1 MIKVYTS
8 YFYQIRN
15 MRPEDLAFSTALG
28 DPAWYHDFT
37 NDKQYKFIDKR
48 GVLNGLRAEPFCPR
62 LELRPEAQ
70 CRGTTGCP
78 HLLSNLPW
86 YCDFLL
92 EYEKKLKLLDP
103 QEIEQRFLRV
113 GESWQNFNNKEMD
126 ITYIL
131 LVHEAPNN
139 PCSERVMLQRW
150 LKENGF
156 GGEEWQ
162 KEIFIKK

>member
-28 DPAWYHDFT
+28 DPKYFHDFT
-37 NDKQYKFIDKR
+37 GDKQYKFIDKR

-62 LELRPEAQ
+62 LDLRPEAM

-78 HLLSNLPW
+78 HLQSGVPW
-86 YCDFLL
+86 FCDFLL
-92 EYEKKLKLLDP
+92 EYEKKLNLLDP
-103 QEIEQRFLRV
+103 ENIEQRFIKV
-113 GESWQNFNNKEMD
+113 GKDWQEFNNKEMD
-126 ITYIL
+126 LTYIL

-156 GGEEWQ
+156 GGEEWTSMNST
-162 KEIFIKK
+162 I

>member
-1 MIKVYTS
+1 
-8 YFYQIRN
+8 

-28 DPAWYHDFT
+28 DPKYFHDFT

-78 HLLSNLPW
+78 HLLSGVPW

-113 GESWQNFNNKEMD
+113 GESWQNFNNKQMD

-131 LVHEAPNN
+131 LVHEAPSN

-150 LKENGF
+150 LEENGF

>member
-15 MRPEDLAFSTALG
+15 MRPDCLAFSTALG
-28 DPAWYHDFT
+28 DPKYFHDFT
-37 NDKQYKFIDKR
+37 NDKQYKFIDKHGR
-48 GVLNGLRAEPFCPR
+48 LNGLRAEPFCPPTD
-62 LELRPEAQ
+62 LPPQAACHGPES
-70 CRGTTGCP
+70 CS
-78 HLLSNLPW
+78 HLQTDIPW

-92 EYEKKLKLLDP
+92 EYYKKLNKLDP

-113 GESWQNFNNKEMD
+113 GQAWQDFCQEEMD

-131 LVHEAPNN
+131 LVHEAPTN

-150 LKENGF
+150 LKENNL
-156 GGEEWQ
+156 GGEEWN
-162 KEIFIKK
+162 KLLL

>member
-15 MRPEDLAFSTALG
+15 MNENCLAFSTAIS
-28 DPAWYHDFT
+28 DPKYFHDFT
-37 NDKQYKFIDKR
+37 GDKTYKFIDKN

-62 LELRPEAQ
+62 LDLPPEKI
-70 CRGTTGCP
+70 CSGKEGCA
-78 HLLSNLPW
+78 HLAADLPW

-92 EYEKKLKLLDP
+92 EYYKKLTMLDP
-103 QEIEQRFLRV
+103 QDIEQRFRKVQAEWEEYL
-113 GESWQNFNNKEMD
+113 GHSIEPTF
-126 ITYIL
+126 IL
-131 LVHEAPNN
+131 LVHEAPTN

-156 GGEEWQ
+156 GGEEW
-162 KEIFIKK
+162 KFARK